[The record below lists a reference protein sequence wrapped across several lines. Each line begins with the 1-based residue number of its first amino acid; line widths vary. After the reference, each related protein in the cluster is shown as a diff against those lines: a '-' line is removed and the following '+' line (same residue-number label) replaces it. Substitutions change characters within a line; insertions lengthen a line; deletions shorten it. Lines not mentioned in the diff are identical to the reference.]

1 MKKRILF
8 VIAFL
13 WMVIQANSQTNNTP
27 VITNLTANQFK
38 EMIATDKTVT
48 IIDLRTTNEI
58 EKGFI
63 SGSIQIDYLGK
74 NFDTQMADLDK
85 NKTYFVY
92 CQAGGRSADAAGYM
106 EKQGFK
112 KVYNLEKGFADW
124 KAKGFPV
131 EKK

>member
-1 MKKRILF
+1 MKKNFLF
-8 VIAFL
+8 VVAFL
-13 WMVIQANSQTNNTP
+13 GIVIRMNSQTTNTT
-27 VITNLTANQFK
+27 VITNLSTDQFK
-38 EMIATDKTVT
+38 EMIATDRTAT

-74 NFDTQMADLDK
+74 NFDTQMSALDK
-85 NKTYFVY
+85 NKTYYVY

-112 KVYNLEKGFADW
+112 KVYNLEKGFSDW
-124 KAKGFPV
+124 KAKGFPI

>member
-1 MKKRILF
+1 MKKNFLL
-8 VIAFL
+8 VVAFL
-13 WMVIQANSQTNNTP
+13 WIAIQVNSQTTNTA
-27 VITNLTANQFK
+27 VITNLSADQFK
-38 EMIATDKTVT
+38 EQIAADKTAT
-48 IIDLRTTNEI
+48 IIDLRTSNEI

-74 NFDTQMADLDK
+74 NFDTQMAALDK
-85 NKTYFVY
+85 NKTYYVY

-112 KVYNLEKGFADW
+112 KVYNLEKGFSDW

-131 EKK
+131 DKK

>member
-1 MKKRILF
+1 MKKNFLF
-8 VIAFL
+8 VVAFL
-13 WMVIQANSQTNNTP
+13 WIVIRVNSQTTNTT
-27 VITNLTANQFK
+27 VITNLSSDQFK
-38 EMIATDKTVT
+38 EMIAADKTAT

-74 NFDTQMADLDK
+74 NFDTQMSALDK
-85 NKTYFVY
+85 NKTYYVY

-112 KVYNLEKGFADW
+112 KVYNLEKGFSDW
-124 KAKGFPV
+124 KAKGFPI

>member
-1 MKKRILF
+1 MKKNFLL
-8 VIAFL
+8 VVAFL
-13 WMVIQANSQTNNTP
+13 WAVIQVNSQTNNTA
-27 VITNLTANQFK
+27 VITNLSTDQFK
-38 EMIATDKTVT
+38 ELIATDKAAT
-48 IIDLRTTNEI
+48 IIDLRTSNEI

-74 NFDTQMADLDK
+74 NFDTQMAALDK
-85 NKTYFVY
+85 NKTYYVY

-112 KVYNLEKGFADW
+112 KVYNLEKGFSDW

-131 EKK
+131 DKK